1 MYRVISHNYC
11 IAMWENSIHT
21 SGNDVQ
27 GNLSHNYCIAMWENS
42 IHISGN
48 DVQGNLS

>member
-1 MYRVISHNYC
+1 MYMVISHNYC

-27 GNLSHNYCIAMWENS
+27 GNLSQLRYSNAHVGEHYPI
-42 IHISGN
+42 I
-48 DVQGNLS
+48 VYT